1 MFALSMF
8 ESSIL
13 ELRSSFTKILGFALC
28 CIICTYMSSCA
39 NIIPPSGG
47 ARDSLPPKLLSAL
60 PKDSAV
66 NVNPKLIT
74 LNFNEYVTLQNVNEN
89 LIVSP
94 TIKNNP
100 IIDYKLRSVTIKLKD
115 SLDPNT
121 TYSLHFGEAI
131 RDVNEGNILRNFA
144 YVFST
149 GKTIDDF
156 SYKGKVFLAEKG
168 KIDTTLIVI
177 LHNNLND
184 SAIVKERPRYY
195 TRINGKG
202 EFSFSNLS
210 AGTFRAYVLP
220 NDYTRKY
227 DDSTKMFAFKSE
239 NLVIS
244 KNTPFDTLYA
254 FEAYKRVEK
263 ITRAVETSSK
273 NPKEDKRLKYGA
285 DFEGGQQD
293 LLSNLNLSFNR
304 KLQSVDSSKI
314 AFCDSNYQPIKGY
327 RIVLDTSKTK
337 ISFVYPWKELS
348 AFRIVISKDA
358 IKDTGGISLP
368 KTDTLRFITKKEA
381 DYGSIKL
388 RFVNLNLAKHP
399 VLQVVQSDN
408 IVESIPLTSLEL
420 NRKLFKPG
428 NYDLRILYDT
438 NQNGIWDTGSFGKI
452 YKQPEIV
459 TLISKLFTVRG
470 NWDNEV
476 TITL

>member
-1 MFALSMF
+1 MFTLSMI
-8 ESSIL
+8 ESSMFKMRFQL
-13 ELRSSFTKILGFALC
+13 TKILGLALGS
-28 CIICTYMSSCA
+28 IIWINMSSCA

-74 LNFNEYVTLQNVNEN
+74 LNFNEYVTLQNVNDN

-100 IIDYKLRSVTIKLKD
+100 LIDYKLKTVTIKLKD

-149 GKTIDDF
+149 GKTIDNF
-156 SYKGKVFLAEKG
+156 TYKGKVYLAEKG

-210 AGTFRAYVLP
+210 AGTFRVYVLP
-220 NDYTRKY
+220 NDFTRKY
-227 DDSTKMFAFKSE
+227 DDSTKLFAFKSE

-244 KNTPFDTLYA
+244 KNTPYDTLYA
-254 FEAYKRVEK
+254 FEAFKRVEK
-263 ITRAVETSSK
+263 ITRAAETSTK

-314 AFCDSNYQPIKGY
+314 AFCDSNYQPLKGY
-327 RIVLDTSKTK
+327 QIVLDTSKTK
-337 ISFVYPWKELS
+337 ISFIYPWKELS
-348 AFRIVISKDA
+348 SFRIVISKDA
-358 IKDTGGISLP
+358 IKDTSGISLS
-368 KTDTLRFITKKEA
+368 KTDTIRFITKKES

-399 VLQVVQSDN
+399 ILQVVQSDN
-408 IVESIPLTSLEL
+408 IVESIPLKSAEL
-420 NRKLFKPG
+420 NRKLYKPG
-428 NYDLRILYDT
+428 SYDLRILYDT

-452 YKQPEIV
+452 NKQPEIV
-459 TLISKLFTVRG
+459 RLISKVFTVKG

>member
-1 MFALSMF
+1 MFVLSMF
-8 ESSIL
+8 ESSML
-13 ELRSSFTKILGFALC
+13 ELHFQLRKILGFALW
-28 CIICTYMSSCA
+28 CIICINMSSCA

-66 NVNPKLIT
+66 NISPKLIS
-74 LNFNEYVTLQNVNEN
+74 LNFNEYITLQNVNEN

-100 IIDYKLRSVTIKLKD
+100 IVDYKLRTVTIKLKD

-121 TYSLHFGEAI
+121 TYSLQFGEAI

-210 AGTFRAYVLP
+210 AGTFRVYVLP
-220 NDYTRKY
+220 NDFTRKY

-244 KNTPFDTLYA
+244 NNTSYDTLYA
-254 FEAYKRVEK
+254 FEAFKRVEK
-263 ITRAVETSSK
+263 ITRTAETTSK

-304 KLQSVDSSKI
+304 KLLSIDSSKI

-337 ISFVYPWKELS
+337 ISFIYPWKELS
-348 AFRIVISKDA
+348 SFRIVLPKDA
-358 IKDTGGISLP
+358 ITDTGGITLP
-368 KTDTLRFITKKEA
+368 KTDTIRFITKKEA
-381 DYGSIKL
+381 DYGSINL

-408 IVESIPLTSLEL
+408 IIESIPLKSYEL
-420 NRKLFKPG
+420 IRKLYKPG
-428 NYDLRILYDT
+428 TYDLRILYDT
-438 NQNGIWDTGSFGKI
+438 NQNGIWDTGSFGKFN
-452 YKQPEIV
+452 KQPEIV
-459 TLISKLFTVRG
+459 RLISKVFTVRG